1 MDNNGKLDELISQD
15 KLDQMSSSDK
25 NSINSV
31 AIIGQGVIGRGLTWT
46 IASKG
51 IGVLAVEKNQEEAHK
66 AQELLYTEM
75 RDEINRWRLT
85 EGEKKAIV
93 SRTIFTGDIEA
104 VSSVDLV
111 IEAVPE
117 SLKIKQDI
125 LKKLDEK
132 VPGKVIFVTS
142 TSTLSITEI
151 ANATQR
157 PDKVVGLHFVNP
169 VPKIPLTEVVRGL
182 HTSDNTYKK
191 IHDFVVQIGK
201 TAVEVYEYP
210 GFVTTR
216 VILPMLNEAMHLVME
231 GVASVKGVDTA
242 MKLGYKLR
250 KGPLELADSMGLD
263 SVLFSMDVLFHEL
276 GDLKYRPCP
285 ALKKLVRA
293 GHYGVKTGRG
303 FYVYDEAGN
312 IIEENKL

>member
-66 AQELLYTEM
+66 AQELLYAEM

-85 EGEKKAIV
+85 EGEKKAIT

-157 PDKVVGLHFVNP
+157 QDKVVGLHFVNP

-182 HTSDNTYKK
+182 HTSDETYKK

>member
-1 MDNNGKLDELISQD
+1 MTNNGKLDELISQD

-31 AIIGQGVIGRGLTWT
+31 AVIGQGVIGRGLTWT

-51 IGVLAVEKNQEEAHK
+51 ISVLAVEKNEEEAHK
-66 AQELLYTEM
+66 ARELMYTEM
-75 RDEINRWRLT
+75 RDEINRWRMT
-85 EGEKKAIV
+85 EGEKKAII
-93 SRTIFTGDIEA
+93 SRTQFTGDFDA
-104 VSSVDLV
+104 VSAVDLV

-117 SLKIKQDI
+117 NLKLKQEI
-125 LKKLDEK
+125 FQKLDEK
-132 VPGKVIFVTS
+132 VSPKVIFVTS
-142 TSTLSITEI
+142 TSTLSITEL
-151 ANATQR
+151 ANATKRQ
-157 PDKVVGLHFVNP
+157 DKVVGLHFVNP

-182 HTSDNTYKK
+182 HTSDTTYKK
-191 IHDFVVQIGK
+191 IHDFVEQLGK

-216 VILPMLNEAMHLVME
+216 VIMPMINEAMHVVME
-231 GVASVKGVDTA
+231 GVATITGVDTA

-263 SVLFSMDVLFHEL
+263 SVLFCMDVLFHEL

-285 ALKKLVRA
+285 VLKKLVRA
-293 GHYGVKTGRG
+293 GHYGLKTGKG
-303 FYVYDEAGN
+303 FYVYDESGKLVK
-312 IIEENKL
+312 ENKL